1 MKKIRFIYL
10 LVYLLGLAPANVSAI
25 SCMQQGPD
33 TIRTGTVI
41 SGSCIINGDLVILN
55 GGSLHVDLTGPSA
68 DTFIVRGN
76 IVLQGNA
83 RLFINADSGT
93 GAQFIVSNSYNNQ
106 RTITTLDSSQI
117 VLQHLEFRTQEG
129 DLSSASSYY
138 MNYYANNNSALSVT
152 QCILNQQT
160 AWLLLNLNDHSSLIS
175 SQTNEMPTEVYLQD
189 TAQMSVHGVS
199 TKIGIWMLFST
210 TTDTLN
216 LPDQTGSFYSW
227 QVGRGFGG
235 VSASTWFLQVDS
247 ALPGIGVQ
255 VNPTAK
261 LVVNGR
267 GVPTTGEIHANI
279 LFANGSDTIQNLT
292 VGLQTTTVARGRLT
306 LNNVSMGPIPWQLYS
321 LSNEHLLI
329 KNSIVNEIGI
339 EGPANTILVDSSWLQ
354 LATLSALGTSGT
366 TLTINNSKIWSQAIA
381 AANSSSITLNNCSVT
396 GSWFSTID
404 TISHITVNGGCFY
417 QNPTG
422 CTQNTMVNVSTGVPN
437 CNPFIPPGFPR
448 NQSPANVSFNGVNT
462 NCTNSVENINGNNLN
477 VTLYPNPAQDY
488 ITLAYSSAS
497 DPALTFE
504 VYNAFGQL
512 IEAKNAKDNSST
524 QINITSMSNG
534 VYFVRIRE
542 QGSVI
547 QTLKLVIAK

>member
-1 MKKIRFIYL
+1 MKNIRFIYL
-10 LVYLLGLAPANVSAI
+10 LVCLLGLAPANVSGI

-33 TIRTGTVI
+33 TIRTVTVI
-41 SGSCIINGDLVILN
+41 TGSCIINGDLVILN
-55 GGSLHVDLTGPSA
+55 GGSLHVDLTGLAS

-76 IVLQGNA
+76 ILLQGNA
-83 RLFINADSGT
+83 RLYINADSGT
-93 GAQFIVSNSYNNQ
+93 GAQFIVSNSSNNQ
-106 RTITTLDSSQI
+106 RTINTLDSSQI
-117 VLQHLEFRTQEG
+117 ILEYLEFRTQEG
-129 DLSSASSYY
+129 DLSAASSYY

-152 QCILNQQT
+152 ECVLNQQT
-160 AWLLLNLNDHSSLIS
+160 AWLLLNLNGHSSFIG
-175 SQTNEMPTEVYLQD
+175 TNVNEIPTEVYLQD
-189 TAQMSVHGVS
+189 TAQMSLSGVN
-199 TKIGIWMLFST
+199 TKTGLWLLFAS

-216 LPDQTGSFYSW
+216 LPDQTGPYYSW
-227 QVGRGFGG
+227 QVGRGYGG
-235 VSASTWFLQVDS
+235 VRASQWFLNVDS
-247 ALPGIGVQ
+247 AKPGIGVQ
-255 VNPTAK
+255 VDPTAK

-267 GVPTTGEIHANI
+267 GVPTMGEAHVNL
-279 LFANGSDTIQNLT
+279 LFANGSDTMNNLN
-292 VGLQTTTVARGRLT
+292 VGLQNTIVAKGRLT
-306 LNNVSMGPIPWQLYS
+306 LNNVNLGPIAWQLYS

-404 TISHITVNGGCFY
+404 TISHIAVNGGCFY

-448 NQSPANVSFNGVNT
+448 NQSPANVLFNGVNT
-462 NCTNSVENINGNNLN
+462 NCTNSVENINGNSLN

-488 ITLAYSSAS
+488 ITLAYSSAT
-497 DPALTFE
+497 DRALTFE
-504 VYNAFGQL
+504 VYNAVGQL
-512 IEAKNAKDNSST
+512 IEAKNAKDNTST
-524 QINITSMSNG
+524 EINTASLSNG
-534 VYFVRIRE
+534 VYFISIKEEGKVM
-542 QGSVI
+542 
-547 QTLKLVIAK
+547 QTLKFVIAK